1 MVVGVI
7 SSCGGNVGSVQNI
20 LKASGIEAKLVSTP
34 KEISGLNGLIL
45 PGVGRFD
52 GVMTQLRENKFP
64 ERIKEYI
71 KNGEGKFLG
80 ICVGMQ
86 VLFESSE
93 ESDLAGLEVFPGHFK
108 RFPEASKEYDCPNMG
123 WKYIYETK
131 KSKIFSSNEL
141 TRFYFVH
148 SYYLQ
153 QTDENL
159 VLAYSKNGHKFP
171 CAVGTGNALGVQFHP
186 EKSHR
191 FGRDFFGK
199 FFNG

>member
-7 SSCGGNVGSVQNI
+7 SNCGGNVGSVQNI
-20 LKASGIEAKLVSTP
+20 LKASGIEAKLVNTP

-52 GVMTQLRENKFP
+52 SVMTQLRENKFP

-131 KSKIFSSNEL
+131 RSKIFSSNEL
-141 TRFYFVH
+141 IRFYFVH
-148 SYYLQ
+148 SYYL
-153 QTDENL
+153 TKCLEKE
-159 VLAYSKNGHKFP
+159 VLAKTVYSHDIPAIIGEKNYY
-171 CAVGTGNALGVQFHP
+171 GVQFHP
-186 EKSHR
+186 EKSS
-191 FGRDFFGK
+191 FAGQK
-199 FFNG
+199 FISNWIRL